1 MKSSEPAR
9 FASTYFAP
17 STCLRVSRPFVNN
30 SLSTMACLFCSGH
43 GLAQLNR
50 FRLSRASHHVR
61 KVPQRRSFGHASYS
75 PGLAQFLDIFEP
87 AKWRAFDPGKAQS
100 GVGLL
105 DNIASATSF

>member
-43 GLAQLNR
+43 ELAKLNR
-50 FRLSRASHHVR
+50 FRFRPQCPLRVNNGPDALEMGCLFYPRKRTPGGHRAMSEKCQTQTFTR
-61 KVPQRRSFGHASYS
+61 LPDR
-75 PGLAQFLDIFEP
+75 LAL
-87 AKWRAFDPGKAQS
+87 
-100 GVGLL
+100 
-105 DNIASATSF
+105 